1 MTGDDLV
8 LDLVVSSLR
17 EDAAGNELV
26 LCSVGAAVNDAFC
39 VGVADAVEGLE
50 LVRGGRVDV
59 EGRGGSGSGG
69 FRSLGDS
76 GCHGQGWNCSEQERG
91 GEKFVT
97 KIEHLRFPSLAVC
110 FTAEEY
116 ESTRDASSMSL
127 RLGSRKLTSPSS
139 EANLKWI

>member
-26 LCSVGAAVNDAFC
+26 LRSVGTSINDAFC
-39 VGVADAVEGLE
+39 VRVADAVEGLE

-59 EGRGGSGSGG
+59 EGGGGGSSGG

-76 GCHGQGWNCSEQERG
+76 GCHGQGWNCGEQERG
-91 GEKFVT
+91 DEKFVT
-97 KIEHLRFPSLAVC
+97 KIEHLRSPSLAVC

-116 ESTRDASSMSL
+116 ESTWDASSMS
-127 RLGSRKLTSPSS
+127 RRREFNKLTSPSS
-139 EANLKWI
+139 EATLKWT